1 MSPELKRVHLSL
13 CEKKKLEFSI
23 IAVHLIMMYFWIF
36 DWEKLITPIGLA
48 GWGGSII
55 VGFMVYS
62 FYAARERK
70 KSIKLQR
77 HILIGSTMMT
87 VCLAVL
93 ALIIEWITSSMP

>member
-1 MSPELKRVHLSL
+1 MRKEEIRIFYHRCSSNYDV
-13 CEKKKLEFSI
+13 
-23 IAVHLIMMYFWIF
+23 FWIF

>member
-1 MSPELKRVHLSL
+1 MLKIMEPLIT
-13 CEKKKLEFSI
+13 FSI
-23 IAVHLIMMYFWIF
+23 IAVHLIIMYFWIF

-55 VGFMVYS
+55 AGFMAYA
-62 FYAARERK
+62 FYAAKERRK
-70 KSIKLQR
+70 YIQLQR
-77 HILIGSTMMT
+77 HILIGSTVIT

>member
-1 MSPELKRVHLSL
+1 MCRGKRMLKIMKSL
-13 CEKKKLEFSI
+13 ITFSI
-23 IAVHLIMMYFWIF
+23 IAVHLIIMYFWIF

-55 VGFMVYS
+55 AGFMAYA
-62 FYAARERK
+62 FYAAKENGK

-77 HILIGSTMMT
+77 HILIGSTVMT

-93 ALIIEWITSSMP
+93 ALIIELITSSMP